1 MKNNKEYT
9 WLPVNQGTFSNT
21 FQSIEDAIAD
31 AQDKFDKEYE
41 EYEDGDE
48 YNSHIITIGEVERYN
63 VKSAV
68 ESIVDDIHDNLE
80 SDISDFAF
88 GMDYESEAQILEQHK
103 SEFKEQAVNAL
114 LPLIEKYFYF
124 SPQMKSIEIN
134 QYNLKERK
142 FVEQ

>member
-1 MKNNKEYT
+1 MNTDKEYT
-9 WLPVNQGTFSNT
+9 WFPENQETFSDT
-21 FQSIEDAIAD
+21 FHSVKEAIEDA
-31 AQDKFDKEYE
+31 QYKFDEEYE

-63 VKSAV
+63 VKSAI

-88 GMDYESEAQILEQHK
+88 GLDCESKAQILEKHK

-124 SPQMKSIEIN
+124 SPEMKSVEIN
-134 QYNLKERK
+134 QYDLKERK
-142 FVEQ
+142 FIEQ

>member
-1 MKNNKEYT
+1 MSTNKEYT
-9 WLPVNQGTFSNT
+9 WYPKNQETFSNT
-21 FQSIEDAIAD
+21 FPSIEDAIAD

-48 YNSHIITIGEVERYN
+48 YNSHIISIGEVERYN

-68 ESIVDDIHDNLE
+68 ESIVDDIQDNLE

-88 GMDYESEAQILEQHK
+88 GMDYESEAQILDKHK
-103 SEFKEQAVNAL
+103 NEFKESAVNVL
-114 LPLIEKYFYF
+114 LSLIEKYFYF

-134 QYNLKERK
+134 QYDLKERK
-142 FVEQ
+142 FVE

>member
-9 WLPVNQGTFSNT
+9 WFPANQKTFSNT
-21 FQSIEDAIAD
+21 FHSIEDAIAD
-31 AQDKFDKEYE
+31 AQGKFDKSYE

-88 GMDYESEAQILEQHK
+88 GMDYESEAQILEMHK

-114 LPLIEKYFYF
+114 LPLIEKSFYF

-134 QYNLKERK
+134 QYDLKERK
-142 FVEQ
+142 FVER